1 MKRHNITIIDKN
13 IEAILLRERVELVLE
28 VFTILNI
35 LLKTED
41 GPLLEVDGLADDLAQ
56 NVGVIKDLLPDDG
69 TLDQR
74 FSGLSANWQN

>member
-13 IEAILLRERVELVLE
+13 IETILLRERVELVLE